1 MRRFRVPGS
10 RPTDRKGDAP
20 ISTTDARINERIR
33 AREVRLVG
41 ANGEQIGVKPLPEA
55 LHIAREHDLD
65 LVEVAPNANPPVCKI
80 MDFGKFKYEQDVR
93 RKESRRKTSN
103 VVIKEMKFRPKI
115 DEHDY
120 TTKTKHVERFLNEGS
135 KVKITIMFRG
145 REMAHPELGK
155 RILDRIAEQVKDVG
169 NVEAAP
175 RVDGRNMLMVLAPV
189 KKQEPKTGGAK
200 PRPAEPPQ
208 TGAPAAEAAPP
219 AAPTPAE
226 PGPVPS
232 LAARARQ
239 VLQTYCHRCHGRDGS
254 NEGGFNY
261 VLDRDQLLRRK
272 KVVPGDPGRSRLFRR
287 LTSDDEP
294 MPPEDEKPRPG
305 KEDVAEANGDGD
317 RPSAD
322 FLVRKYLE
330 CVRAGTGS
338 GPRYSAAAVRS
349 AAGSE
354 RAIAASKSTRST

>member
-1 MRRFRVPGS
+1 MVRRFRVPGA
-10 RPTDRKGDAP
+10 RPTNRKGDAP

-41 ANGEQIGVKPLPEA
+41 ADGEQIGVKPLPEA

-80 MDFGKFKYEQDVR
+80 MDFGKYKYEQDVR

-155 RILDRIAEQVKDVG
+155 KILDRIAEQVKDVG

-189 KKQEPKTGGAK
+189 KKQEPKGSK
-200 PRPAEPPQ
+200 PRSPRPSQAPPPAE
-208 TGAPAAEAAPP
+208 APAPP
-219 AAPTPAE
+219 APAE
-226 PGPVPS
+226 SVPAS
-232 LAARARQ
+232 
-239 VLQTYCHRCHGRDGS
+239 
-254 NEGGFNY
+254 
-261 VLDRDQLLRRK
+261 
-272 KVVPGDPGRSRLFRR
+272 P
-287 LTSDDEP
+287 TS
-294 MPPEDEKPRPG
+294 
-305 KEDVAEANGDGD
+305 
-317 RPSAD
+317 
-322 FLVRKYLE
+322 
-330 CVRAGTGS
+330 
-338 GPRYSAAAVRS
+338 
-349 AAGSE
+349 
-354 RAIAASKSTRST
+354 

>member
-1 MRRFRVPGS
+1 MRRVDRRACNRAITNGAPSVRRFRVPGA

-103 VVIKEMKFRPKI
+103 IVIKEMKFRPKI

-189 KKQEPKTGGAK
+189 KKHEPKSGGGSK
-200 PRPAEPPQ
+200 PKPPAPAP
-208 TGAPAAEAAPP
+208 GPAPAAPAVEEAP
-219 AAPTPAE
+219 AV
-226 PGPVPS
+226 VPS
-232 LAARARQ
+232 SAE
-239 VLQTYCHRCHGRDGS
+239 S
-254 NEGGFNY
+254 
-261 VLDRDQLLRRK
+261 
-272 KVVPGDPGRSRLFRR
+272 VPASP
-287 LTSDDEP
+287 TS
-294 MPPEDEKPRPG
+294 
-305 KEDVAEANGDGD
+305 
-317 RPSAD
+317 
-322 FLVRKYLE
+322 
-330 CVRAGTGS
+330 
-338 GPRYSAAAVRS
+338 
-349 AAGSE
+349 
-354 RAIAASKSTRST
+354 

>member
-1 MRRFRVPGS
+1 MIGEPVTGDRQHGAQRAPFLSSPRA

-41 ANGEQIGVKPLPEA
+41 ADGEQIGVKPLPEA

-103 VVIKEMKFRPKI
+103 IVIKEMKFRPKI

-155 RILDRIAEQVKDVG
+155 KILDRIAEQVKDVG

-189 KKQEPKTGGAK
+189 KKQEPKSTKPAADSSRAK
-200 PRPAEPPQ
+200 SGTRPAAPAE
-208 TGAPAAEAAPP
+208 APAAATVPPETVPPETETAPP
-219 AAPTPAE
+219 EPGPSEAVVIEPVLGESAAAPT
-226 PGPVPS
+226 S
-232 LAARARQ
+232 
-239 VLQTYCHRCHGRDGS
+239 
-254 NEGGFNY
+254 
-261 VLDRDQLLRRK
+261 
-272 KVVPGDPGRSRLFRR
+272 
-287 LTSDDEP
+287 
-294 MPPEDEKPRPG
+294 
-305 KEDVAEANGDGD
+305 
-317 RPSAD
+317 
-322 FLVRKYLE
+322 
-330 CVRAGTGS
+330 
-338 GPRYSAAAVRS
+338 
-349 AAGSE
+349 
-354 RAIAASKSTRST
+354 

>member
-1 MRRFRVPGS
+1 DHERRTPCAVSASGPD
-10 RPTDRKGDAP
+10 PPNRKGDAP

-155 RILDRIAEQVKDVG
+155 KILDRIAEQVKDVG

-189 KKQEPKTGGAK
+189 KKQETKGSGSGGSK
-200 PRPAEPPQ
+200 PRPPDPGPAQPPPPAPSA
-208 TGAPAAEAAPP
+208 APAAEAAPETAESVP
-219 AAPTPAE
+219 ASPT
-226 PGPVPS
+226 
-232 LAARARQ
+232 
-239 VLQTYCHRCHGRDGS
+239 
-254 NEGGFNY
+254 
-261 VLDRDQLLRRK
+261 
-272 KVVPGDPGRSRLFRR
+272 
-287 LTSDDEP
+287 
-294 MPPEDEKPRPG
+294 
-305 KEDVAEANGDGD
+305 
-317 RPSAD
+317 
-322 FLVRKYLE
+322 
-330 CVRAGTGS
+330 
-338 GPRYSAAAVRS
+338 
-349 AAGSE
+349 
-354 RAIAASKSTRST
+354 

>member
-1 MRRFRVPGS
+1 MRRFRVPGP

-93 RKESRRKTSN
+93 RKESRRKASN

-189 KKQEPKTGGAK
+189 KKQEPKPGATK
-200 PRPAEPPQ
+200 PRSPASPPAE
-208 TGAPAAEAAPP
+208 APP
-219 AAPTPAE
+219 SPEAAAPTAPSPAE
-226 PGPVPS
+226 SVPAS
-232 LAARARQ
+232 
-239 VLQTYCHRCHGRDGS
+239 
-254 NEGGFNY
+254 
-261 VLDRDQLLRRK
+261 
-272 KVVPGDPGRSRLFRR
+272 P
-287 LTSDDEP
+287 TS
-294 MPPEDEKPRPG
+294 
-305 KEDVAEANGDGD
+305 
-317 RPSAD
+317 
-322 FLVRKYLE
+322 
-330 CVRAGTGS
+330 
-338 GPRYSAAAVRS
+338 
-349 AAGSE
+349 
-354 RAIAASKSTRST
+354 